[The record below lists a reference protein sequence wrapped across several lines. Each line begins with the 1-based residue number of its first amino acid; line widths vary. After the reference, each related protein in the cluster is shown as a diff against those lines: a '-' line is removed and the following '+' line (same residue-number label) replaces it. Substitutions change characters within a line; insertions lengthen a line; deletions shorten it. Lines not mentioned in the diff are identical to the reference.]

1 MSTPAIQWYPG
12 HIAKAEQQ
20 LSRHLD
26 KVDLVIEVRG
36 SDPSLPLIRP
46 ADLVSAAILHED

>member
-26 KVDLVIEVRG
+26 KVDL
-36 SDPSLPLIRP
+36 
-46 ADLVSAAILHED
+46 AVSYTHLRAPET